1 MKPINQHVLI
11 QPLEQDAFIAT
22 QRTSYEE
29 IGIVLA
35 VAEDTT
41 APIIFPVGTRV
52 YFDSWV
58 AKKFPVKGEFGKYH
72 WYVEYKDIVAYEP
85 LPE

>member
-1 MKPINQHVLI
+1 MKPLNHHVLI

-29 IGIVLA
+29 IGIVLDI
-35 VAEDTT
+35 AEGIGL
-41 APIIFPVGTRV
+41 PIGCKV

-58 AKKFPVKGEFGKYH
+58 AKKFPVKGEPGKYN